1 MIATV
6 GADQAGAMAA
16 LHARAFD
23 PAWGAS
29 EIAKLLENPAAFAI
43 MSSDPHPQGFILA
56 WTAADQAEI
65 LTLAV
70 TPRERFKGV
79 GSGLINAACAAAL
92 LRGAAAMLLD
102 VAEDNAPA
110 RALYAKFGF
119 VEIGRRV
126 AYYHR
131 DDGRVDALV
140 LRRDLPR
147 PIF

>member
-1 MIATV
+1 MIAEV
-6 GADQAGAMAA
+6 GPESAGAMAA

-23 PAWGAS
+23 PPWGAS

-43 MSSDPHPQGFILA
+43 MASELQPQGFILA
-56 WTAADQAEI
+56 WSAAGEAEI

-79 GSGLINAACAAAL
+79 GTALINAACAAAL
-92 LRGAAAMLLD
+92 LRGAGAMLLD

-119 VEIGRRV
+119 AEVGRRI

-140 LRRDLPR
+140 LRRELPR
-147 PIF
+147 PLF